1 MDRVLAIYN
10 ELKNKNICQNK
21 GLANNSKDK
30 QLLYGDILDYLRDYY
45 SFLSP
50 LEKDVLAKLIIG
62 DFVVKNC
69 LL

>member
-10 ELKNKNICQNK
+10 ELKNKNICQKK
-21 GLANNSKDK
+21 GLANNKDK
-30 QLLYGDILDYLRDYY
+30 QLLYGDMLDYLRDYY

>member
-21 GLANNSKDK
+21 GLANNKDK
-30 QLLYGDILDYLRDYY
+30 QLLYGDMLDYLRDYY